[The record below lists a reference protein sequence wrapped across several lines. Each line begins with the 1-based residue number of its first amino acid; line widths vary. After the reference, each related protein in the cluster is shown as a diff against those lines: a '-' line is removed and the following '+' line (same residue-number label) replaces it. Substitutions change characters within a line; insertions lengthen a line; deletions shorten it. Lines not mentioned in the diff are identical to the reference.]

1 MPLYKKIFKA
11 LNLDEN
17 SLVFD
22 LTKAP
27 KDHDELH
34 HQAYSKDYSQQA
46 DLLFL
51 PEDQGFKYALVVVDV
66 ADRKADAEPLKDKKP
81 ETVLSAIKK
90 IWSRPYINTP
100 KAFLKVD
107 DGSEFKG
114 QFKKYMEENN
124 IILMRGKPGRSR
136 SQAIAEYLNLVI
148 GKSIMIK
155 QTNDELADDEENT
168 EWADELPIIIKQ
180 YNEFIDEKE
189 ETRKQL
195 KKPSRQVKMYN
206 DMMDLE
212 VKSDLLEVGQK
223 VYIPLDKPQN
233 IKSQRLTG
241 QFRAGDLRF
250 EPKPR
255 KIESVL
261 IGNPTVYQVE
271 GLPTSVYTR
280 EMLILDTGKKAK
292 PTKQKYTVEKIMGKK
307 RINNRIHYKI
317 KWKGY
322 PMSEST
328 WEPRTELI
336 KLIPDLINDYENK
349 V

>member
-1 MPLYKKIFKA
+1 MPLYKKIFNA
-11 LNLDEN
+11 LHLDEN

-27 KDHDELH
+27 KDNDELH

-51 PEDQGFKYALVVVDV
+51 PEDQGYKYALVVVDV
-66 ADRKADAEPLKDKKP
+66 ADRKADAEQLKDKKP
-81 ETVLSAIKK
+81 ETVLKAIKK
-90 IWSRPYINTP
+90 IWLRPYINKP

-136 SQAIAEYLNLVI
+136 GQAVAEYLNLVI

-155 QTNDELADDEENT
+155 QTNDELAEDEENT
-168 EWADELPIIIKQ
+168 EWIDELPIIIKQ

-195 KKPSRQVKMYN
+195 KKPSRQVKMYD
-206 DMMDLE
+206 DMIDLE
-212 VKSDLLEVGQK
+212 VTSDLLEVGQK

-241 QFRAGDLRF
+241 QFRVGDLRF

-271 GLPTSVYTR
+271 GLPTTVYTR
-280 EMLILDTGKKAK
+280 EMLIPDNGKKAK
-292 PTKQKYTVEKIMGKK
+292 PTKEKYVVEKIMSKK
-307 RINNRIHYKI
+307 KINNKIHY
-317 KWKGY
+317 
-322 PMSEST
+322 
-328 WEPRTELI
+328 
-336 KLIPDLINDYENK
+336 
-349 V
+349 